1 VFERKIKINNVLYDL
16 KYNPSTKSWK
26 YQELICQC
34 GCGGHLTYNK
44 SHGNMGIPKYIK
56 DHYCKGPVAKQRKN
70 DYKQWEKQFEDNW
83 IEYKYQVVE
92 DYQRGSSRGK
102 VGDYYS
108 EKTNTSLFYASS
120 YEKRA
125 MEILE
130 MDRNVKSYG
139 NCKFFINYTD
149 PEKNKVHNY
158 FPDISVEYGTGEKK
172 IIEIK
177 PESLVSKPKNL
188 AKFAAAREYCGQNN
202 LEFEVWTEKDL
213 DLKNNRPS

>member
-1 VFERKIKINNVLYDL
+1 MFEKKIKINNVLYDM
-16 KYNPSTKSWK
+16 KYNPSSKSWM

-34 GCGGHLTYNK
+34 GCGGHLIYNK
-44 SHGNMGIPKYIK
+44 CHNQNGIPKYIK
-56 DHYCKGPVAKQRKN
+56 NHYCEGPIAEQRK
-70 DYKQWEKQFEDNW
+70 DEYKQWEKQFEGDYL
-83 IEYKYQVVE
+83 EYKYQIVE
-92 DYQRGSSRGK
+92 DFQRRSSRGR
-102 VGDYYS
+102 VGVYHS
-108 EKTNTSLFYASS
+108 LKTNTSLFYASS

-125 MEILE
+125 MEIL
-130 MDRNVKSYG
+130 DTDTNIKTYS

-158 FPDISVEYGTGEKK
+158 FPDISAEYETGEKK

-177 PESLVSKPKNL
+177 SEYQVLDPKNL

-213 DLKNNRPS
+213 DLKNKGCG